1 MAGPAHSSI
10 VWLSEAS
17 ADGGAAAMSLP
28 LMAGSVFFGSVIPV
42 VPTGPIVAAA
52 SALAESTSVLS
63 FALVVGLATAAAFAG
78 DVITFA
84 VACSQGSRLVD
95 WLARR
100 NDTSRLEWAREQ
112 VAHHA
117 WRLIIV
123 GRMLPAGRIPVLLAA
138 GSLRYPWKKFL
149 PAGLTAALVWAVMY
163 AVIGVVG
170 GALFDSPLVAVGAA
184 VVLALLVT
192 AVPAIFRRIRSR
204 GTATTATEV
213 VETP

>member
-1 MAGPAHSSI
+1 MTGPAHSSM

-28 LMAGSVFFGSVIPV
+28 LMAGSVFLGSVIPV

-84 VACSQGSRLVD
+84 VARSQGSRLVG

-100 NDTSRLEWAREQ
+100 NDTSQEWAREQ
-112 VAHHA
+112 VANHA

-149 PAGLTAALVWAVMY
+149 PAGLTAALIWAVMY
-163 AVIGVVG
+163 AVIGIVG

-192 AVPAIFRRIRSR
+192 ALPAIYRRIRSR
-204 GTATTATEV
+204 GTATTAAEA
-213 VETP
+213 VEAP